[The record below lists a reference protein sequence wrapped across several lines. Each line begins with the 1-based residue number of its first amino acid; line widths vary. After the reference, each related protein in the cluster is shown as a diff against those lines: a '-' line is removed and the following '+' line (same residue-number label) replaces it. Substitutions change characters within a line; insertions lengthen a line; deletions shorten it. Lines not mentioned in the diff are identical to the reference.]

1 MGASTKQLQKHG
13 RSRVAGPVLTMGASS
28 PSHGDEAVSED
39 SEEDSEEDSGDFE
52 AAPLLRKEA
61 TGSEDSSCSPSNS
74 WRIKNQQAKGRWC
87 VGSTARVLG
96 ALLLTMMIVL
106 TGLSFTVF
114 SPEKTSFQPSTC
126 NSPACVHAASEI
138 LYNLSPKY
146 KELDACSN
154 FEELVCGGW
163 RDRHDLR
170 PDQGDAFTGTIMT
183 ENSQT
188 LLRHILEGEY
198 PKESR
203 HSSFSPALLS
213 SSTASLDEEN
223 FDKLKAGY
231 NACMNE
237 TAIKSIGIAPLQ
249 EITRQVADMFSVDD
263 GEHSLLK
270 SEDYGSLKDTIEY
283 MAKLGSSA
291 LISSGTGPDD
301 KDPDTV
307 IIYVSPPSS
316 IGLPS
321 KEYYNDDK
329 VVEDYTRTIAK
340 VIPGFLREYQH
351 PTKNLLESD
360 GKGLHRENI
369 AAQDR
374 ATDLARNVVALEKK
388 LAAASPDN
396 EDRDDVTKYYNP
408 MSLEEADKLTP
419 QIQLSKIIRSLVPSH
434 VNLDRLIIAS
444 PHYMQELSGILN
456 ATPKET
462 LQAYFIWKLIR
473 TFYPEIEADELK
485 PYRQF
490 INELQGKD
498 PDSQPER
505 WRTCVSHVDDG
516 LGWILSRFFVEK
528 AFSAEAKDFGNQIVS
543 DIKDMF
549 IEKLKA
555 TTWMDSSVIDLGI
568 EKVHKIVQKIG
579 YPTKSPDI
587 MDPSSLHSYYQS
599 VQVSES
605 TYFKNSLNM
614 RRFYV
619 ALEWS
624 SLGKPV
630 DRDEWSMTVPTVNA
644 YYNPPGN
651 EIVFPAGIMQFPV
664 FDVAVPQYL
673 SYGAFGAVSGHEL
686 SHAFDSTGRH
696 YDQNGNYTDWWTPST
711 VAAFEERAQCFIEQ
725 YGNYSIP
732 GPDGKPLHVNG
743 KLTLGENIAD
753 AGGLSASFAAWK
765 KRQGEE
771 KDKNLPGLSEH
782 FSQDQLFFV
791 SYANWWCGKSTKET
805 AINRLYTD
813 PHAPKWARVLGTMAN
828 SKEFKEAFS
837 CKEKE
842 PVCKLW

>member
-1 MGASTKQLQKHG
+1 MGASTKKPHAQGHVG
-13 RSRVAGPVLTMGASS
+13 VAERVLNMCSSS
-28 PSHGDEAVSED
+28 PRQVSDED
-39 SEEDSEEDSGDFE
+39 SEE
-52 AAPLLRKEA
+52 APLLRKEA
-61 TGSEDSSCSPSNS
+61 SGSEHSSDSASDS
-74 WRIKNQQAKGRWC
+74 WKAKSQKAKLRWFIHSTLGV
-87 VGSTARVLG
+87 VGVLLVTIVIITASLF
-96 ALLLTMMIVL
+96 
-106 TGLSFTVF
+106 FTVR
-114 SPEKTSFQPSTC
+114 SPQKQILQQSTC
-126 NSPACVHAASEI
+126 DSAACVHAASEI
-138 LYNLSPKY
+138 LNNLSPKY
-146 KELDACSN
+146 TELDACSN

-163 RDRHDLR
+163 RDHHDLR
-170 PDQGDAFTGTIMT
+170 PDQGDAFTGTIMS

-188 LLRHILEGEY
+188 LLRHILEGDY
-198 PKESR
+198 PKESK
-203 HSSFSPALLS
+203 HSSFSPAMLS
-213 SSTASLDEEN
+213 SSPASVDEEN

-237 TAIKSIGIAPLQ
+237 TKIKTVGITPLQ
-249 EITRQVADMFSVDD
+249 EITKQLTDMFSVKGDK
-263 GEHSLLK
+263 HLLMK
-270 SEDYGSLKDTIEY
+270 SEDHSSLTDTIEY

-307 IIYVSPPSS
+307 IVQVAPPYR

-321 KEYYNDDK
+321 KEYYDNEK
-329 VVEDYTRTIAK
+329 VVNDYTQTIAQ
-340 VIPGFLREYQH
+340 VIPKFLPEHQ
-351 PTKNLLESD
+351 NS
-360 GKGLHRENI
+360 KGLHRDSI
-369 AAQDR
+369 VAQDK
-374 ATDLARNVVALEKK
+374 AADLARDVVALEKK
-388 LAAASPDN
+388 LAAASPNN
-396 EDRDDVTKYYNP
+396 EDRDDVTKTYNP
-408 MSLEEADKLTP
+408 MSLQEADKLTP
-419 QIQLSKIIRSLVPSH
+419 QIHLSKIIHSLIPADVH
-434 VNLDRLIIAS
+434 LDRLIIAS
-444 PHYMQELSGILN
+444 PSYMHALADVLKT
-456 ATPKET
+456 TPKET
-462 LQAYFIWKLIR
+462 LQTYFVWKLIQ
-473 TFYPEIEADELK
+473 TFYTEIEADELK
-485 PYRQF
+485 PYRKF

-498 PDSQPER
+498 ADSQPER

-528 AFSAEAKDFGNQIVS
+528 AFSADAKDFGDQIVS
-543 DIKDMF
+543 DIKEMF

-555 TTWMDSSVIDLGI
+555 TTWMDDSVIDLGI

-579 YPTKSPDI
+579 YPTQSPDI
-587 MDPSSLHSYYQS
+587 MDPENLRSYYQS
-599 VQVSES
+599 VQVSQS
-605 TYFKNSLNM
+605 AYFKNSLNM
-614 RRFYV
+614 RRFDI
-619 ALEWS
+619 AREWS

-630 DRDEWSMTVPTVNA
+630 DRNEWGMTVPTVNA

-711 VAAFEERAQCFIEQ
+711 VAAFKERAQCFIDQ
-725 YGNYSIP
+725 YSNYSIP
-732 GPDGKPLHVNG
+732 GPDDKPLYVNG

-765 KRQGEE
+765 KRQGESNE
-771 KDKNLPGLSEH
+771 KNQNLPGLSEH

-791 SYANWWCGKSTKET
+791 SYANWWCGKTTKET

-828 SKEFKEAFS
+828 SREFKEAFS